1 VADDLMDGVDKF
13 YSTAE
18 AAEFFGRSNQWMYYC
33 MRNKRFTYAPVWHV
47 RSTSE
52 KAEWHRYTQHPFE
65 ELRGRFT
72 SVTEPDLTLTVLGEA
87 EHHMEWRNEA
97 GTLTFKYFA
106 DPIEPIRIGL
116 TNRRRFTLPVIREI
130 ALSCYR
136 LGNFKEDELKTV
148 LTRIFVAEFGESAT
162 EIPT

>member
-1 VADDLMDGVDKF
+1 
-13 YSTAE
+13 
-18 AAEFFGRSNQWMYYC
+18 
-33 MRNKRFTYAPVWHV
+33 
-47 RSTSE
+47 
-52 KAEWHRYTQHPFE
+52 
-65 ELRGRFT
+65 
-72 SVTEPDLTLTVLGEA
+72 LGEA